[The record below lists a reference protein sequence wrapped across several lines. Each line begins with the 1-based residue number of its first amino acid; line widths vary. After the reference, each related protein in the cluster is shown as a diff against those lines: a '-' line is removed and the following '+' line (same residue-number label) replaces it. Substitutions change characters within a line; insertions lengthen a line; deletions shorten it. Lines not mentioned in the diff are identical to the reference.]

1 MEASLFSL
9 ETGLSGLALSSFL
22 SATLLPGSSEIVL
35 LLLVKQSTID
45 PLLLLAVASTANT
58 LGGLST
64 YCLGRWSKQ
73 GLVMWG
79 KRGEHKQPP
88 SRAVEQVR
96 RWGAPMLLFSW
107 VPIIGD
113 GLCLAAGWLKLAWFP
128 SLVAMLIGKTVRYGV
143 LVYGLLA
150 L

>member
-1 MEASLFSL
+1 MEATLFSP
-9 ETGLSGLALSSFL
+9 EAGLLGLALSSFL
-22 SATLLPGSSEIVL
+22 SATLLPGSSEILL
-35 LLLVKQSTID
+35 LLLVKQSSLD
-45 PLLLLAVASTANT
+45 PFLLLVVASVANT
-58 LGGLST
+58 IGGLST

-73 GLVMWG
+73 GLVLWG
-79 KRGEHKQPP
+79 KRDELKQPP
-88 SRAVEQVR
+88 SHAMEQVR
-96 RWGAPMLLFSW
+96 RWGAPILLFSW

-128 SLVAMLIGKTVRYGV
+128 SLVAMLIGKTARYGL